1 MKRWCPKSGH
11 GRETSEDE
19 GALGSAFRPLTTLNP
34 RLPEGG
40 GRAGRE
46 HLPAGVAKEVRWVGL
61 S

>member
-1 MKRWCPKSGH
+1 MVSKERTRKG
-11 GRETSEDE
+11 GTSEDE
-19 GALGSAFRPLTTLNP
+19 GALGSTFRPLTTLNP
-34 RLPEGG
+34 RLLEGG